1 MVFTAEHINW
11 QCVAGRQLKL
21 LASLLPPTPGLR
33 VTVFGSAPLQ
43 LLLDAGFLSQDV
55 DVFPQEDFFTLV
67 SEVVEAN
74 NLSKDK
80 TEFYFEVC
88 DHLAFKS
95 TVDWPLRATEVILN
109 GHSFRIVHPWDV
121 LVSKLQRL
129 EEKDLNAFKLVLRK
143 TGHPTEA
150 EFIRH
155 LQKAV
160 DLYRPKF
167 DEETARGDML
177 MNTRILWHEL
187 WQRDIDVRA
196 EIIRPAIQRAER
208 EYRDFDPTLKDRL
221 AAIGRRHGP
230 SGDSTPPPA
239 AFSDG

>member
-1 MVFTAEHINW
+1 MLFPANLIAWHT
-11 QCVAGRQLKL
+11 QAGQRLEEFARALPEQPKL
-21 LASLLPPTPGLR
+21 LL
-33 VTVFGSAPLQ
+33 TVFGSAPLQ
-43 LLLDAGFLSQDV
+43 LLVEPTFVSADIDLFGEESCYDFLTGFIEQ
-55 DVFPQEDFFTLV
+55 QKWTQ
-67 SEVVEAN
+67 
-74 NLSKDK
+74 KD
-80 TEFYFEVC
+80 TDYYIQIC
-88 DHLAFKS
+88 DSLAFKS
-95 TVDWPLRATEVILN
+95 TVDWPLRATEVTLH

-129 EEKDLNAFKLVLRK
+129 EEKDLNAFKLVLGK

-187 WQRDIDVRA
+187 WHRDIDVRA
-196 EIIRPAIQRAER
+196 EIIRPAILRAER
-208 EYRDFDPTLKDRL
+208 EYQDFDPTLKDRL
-221 AAIGRRHGP
+221 AEIGRR
-230 SGDSTPPPA
+230 PA
-239 AFSDG
+239 